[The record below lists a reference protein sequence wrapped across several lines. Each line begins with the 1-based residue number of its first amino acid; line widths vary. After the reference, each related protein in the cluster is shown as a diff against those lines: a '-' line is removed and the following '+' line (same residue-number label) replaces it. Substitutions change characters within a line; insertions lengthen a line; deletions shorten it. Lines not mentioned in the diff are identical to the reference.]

1 MSWLHYL
8 FEANIYL
15 SVFYLLYVIL
25 LANQTFHRLNRIYLI
40 CICGISW
47 VIPLVQFGFLIKPLD
62 FNRHLTQTAFIQTIV
77 TDQPTNVVQDTWFS
91 SQYLLLCA
99 YFLGLFVLSAIFSLR
114 LLSVLKLTRKN
125 NVVKAGSYN
134 IIRLE
139 NSNAAFSFL
148 KYVFI
153 GDQIRDEKIV
163 LQHELTHIKQNHS
176 IDVLLMEL
184 IIIINWF
191 NPFVY
196 LLQRS
201 LKTVHEYI
209 ADEKTAPFENGVI
222 AYSSFLLDNAYGLNG
237 PSVTHSFFNY
247 NLLKKRIIMLN
258 KTRSGSLARLNY
270 LVTVPLL
277 GAMFFMS
284 TLAFSKTYG
293 WINIAPAKT
302 VAAINIK
309 KKDTVYSTVETL
321 PEFPGGM
328 DALLKYIAKNTKYP
342 QNAVKNKIEGKVIV
356 NFIIEKD
363 GSVTNVKPYRK
374 VSPDLDQEAVRVVSS
389 LPKWKPG
396 SQAGKPVRT
405 AYTMPIAF
413 KLPPQ

>member
-1 MSWLHYL
+1 M
-8 FEANIYL
+8 
-15 SVFYLLYVIL
+15 
-25 LANQTFHRLNRIYLI
+25 
-40 CICGISW
+40 
-47 VIPLVQFGFLIKPLD
+47 
-62 FNRHLTQTAFIQTIV
+62 
-77 TDQPTNVVQDTWFS
+77 
-91 SQYLLLCA
+91 
-99 YFLGLFVLSAIFSLR
+99 
-114 LLSVLKLTRKN
+114 LKLTRKN